1 MVVSEKMK
9 KRMHTL
15 LVVEH
20 LCRKMSVE
28 ELDSIADGLRKGR
41 TGKRGCE
48 GFKIQLQHE
57 IPIFAA

>member
-9 KRMHTL
+9 KRVHTL
-15 LVVEH
+15 LVMEH
-20 LCRKMSVE
+20 FCRKMSVE

-41 TGKRGCE
+41 TGKRGRE
-48 GFKIQLQHE
+48 RLEVQLQHE